1 MNISDAWAAT
11 ARHWITVLA
20 LSILAGCAS
29 VYVDSNTKEI
39 DASQFKK
46 PNSTHAVQFLFEF
59 QTNGVP
65 NDFATHKLRPLVV
78 DQIQTSGLFSS
89 VSEDPV
95 STGALLGVVVNN
107 VPLTDDVM
115 SKGFV
120 TGLTLGVVG
129 SSVSDGYIC
138 TARYWANANS
148 APITKQARHAIHTS
162 LGTGSPPEGAVK
174 AASNDEAV
182 SLMLHQV
189 ISNVLNDLSHD
200 AAFK

>member
-1 MNISDAWAAT
+1 MKVSNARATTAW
-11 ARHWITVLA
+11 HWITLLA
-20 LSILAGCAS
+20 LPILTGCAS
-29 VYVDSNTKEI
+29 VYVDGNTKEI

-46 PNSTHAVQFLFEF
+46 PNPTHAVQFLFEF
-59 QTNGVP
+59 QTSGVP
-65 NDFATHKLRPLVV
+65 NDLVTHKLRSLVV
-78 DQIQTSGLFSS
+78 DQVKTSGLFSS

-95 STGALLGVVVNN
+95 FAGALLTIVVNN
-107 VPLTDDVM
+107 VPLTDDIT

-120 TGLTLGVVG
+120 TGFTFGVVG
-129 SSVSDGYIC
+129 SSVSDGYVC

-148 APITKQARHAIHTS
+148 APLTKQARHAIHTS

-174 AASNDEAV
+174 AASNDEAA
-182 SLMLHQV
+182 SLMLHQI